1 MYNSVNTN
9 CWLIWVYLYPRIF
22 QFFQFFQSHST
33 ETPPPYRV
41 DQRSWIVFFLYITQ
55 RLFFVLLSFLM
66 AEFLWYM
73 RFCDEMNVFFF
84 SSLVTLPNF
93 NFSPHCIAIVCVTAS
108 EKLIIPKGR
117 CDYRKG
123 RKEGVGFVLYSKKY
137 TLYSTFTWTVIS
149 RKKKRTSETDLYLW
163 EMKDTIFPDIMKLIM
178 LQMMNDVRI
187 CVVCVVWIT
196 DLPRKENH

>member
-22 QFFQFFQSHST
+22 QSHST
-33 ETPPPYRV
+33 ETPLPTV
-41 DQRSWIVFFLYITQ
+41 WTSVLELCFFLYITQ
-55 RLFFVLLSFLM
+55 RPFFVLLSFLM

-117 CDYRKG
+117 CEYRKG

-149 RKKKRTSETDLYLW
+149 RKKKKRTSETDLYLW
-163 EMKDTIFPDIMKLIM
+163 EIKDTIFPDIMKLIM